1 MMLRWLIAIL
11 LVANLVALAAIEGLF
26 GPPPAAGAREPAHLA
41 QQVRPEALRVSAA
54 AQAAET
60 PVVGGPITSPAIEV
74 QPLGASAPNAASGSG
89 PASEAAGASG
99 AAAPAPAP
107 ASSAPA
113 SGAAPGAA
121 AAPGRHVRSRGAGGW
136 LGTGRRPRRE
146 ARRRRPAGGRRGPRA
161 GGAGRGPVAPRGRQ
175 GARQAQAAH
184 RSAAPQGV
192 ARLNRRAG
200 AQPWWART
208 FFRSAVVE
216 RSNSNGIASARPP
229 QVLTSAV
236 SGRVSMS

>member
-107 ASSAPA
+107 AK
-113 SGAAPGAA
+113 
-121 AAPGRHVRSRGAGGW
+121 RKHEKRKVR
-136 LGTGRRPRRE
+136 
-146 ARRRRPAGGRRGPRA
+146 
-161 GGAGRGPVAPRGRQ
+161 V
-175 GARQAQAAH
+175 
-184 RSAAPQGV
+184 
-192 ARLNRRAG
+192 N
-200 AQPWWART
+200 
-208 FFRSAVVE
+208 
-216 RSNSNGIASARPP
+216 
-229 QVLTSAV
+229 
-236 SGRVSMS
+236 

>member
-99 AAAPAPAP
+99 RRHPPRRRHRVRRHRVRRPAPQ
-107 ASSAPA
+107 
-113 SGAAPGAA
+113 
-121 AAPGRHVRSRGAGGW
+121 
-136 LGTGRRPRRE
+136 RPWPPRPLP
-146 ARRRRPAGGRRGPRA
+146 RRRRLARHRPPPTPRSSTAPPAGGRRGPRA
-161 GGAGRGPVAPRGRQ
+161 GGAGRGRSRRAAAKARAKPKPRTAAPRHK
-175 GARQAQAAH
+175 A
-184 RSAAPQGV
+184 S
-192 ARLNRRAG
+192 RA
-200 AQPWWART
+200 
-208 FFRSAVVE
+208 
-216 RSNSNGIASARPP
+216 
-229 QVLTSAV
+229 
-236 SGRVSMS
+236 